1 MNDRNA
7 NNLGLFS
14 LRLPSFVPARGIM
27 DEFETINL
35 DTQECKI
42 CKQQTGEEL
51 ISCILHEMFPS
62 SGSQSSSSST
72 GVEAFAHR
80 ICLER
85 WDAVMKS
92 SFNPQQKKS
101 WKERI
106 MGLINVG
113 QASNQGSIET
123 WTPTDYLHPADGQTD
138 RQLPDITTQQS
149 VFSESKEAYRV
160 EVVENEHGQCRKSK
174 VRIRSVELEDSE
186 FYENEPVAALSMSR
200 ERSFVQHTRST
211 CK

>member
-1 MNDRNA
+1 
-7 NNLGLFS
+7 
-14 LRLPSFVPARGIM
+14 M

-51 ISCILHEMFPS
+51 ISCILYEMFS
-62 SGSQSSSSST
+62 SRGSQSSSSST

-92 SFNPQQKKS
+92 SFHPQLKKL
-101 WKERI
+101 WKDRI

-113 QASNQGSIET
+113 QASNQDSKET
-123 WTPTDYLHPADGQTD
+123 WTPTDHLDRADEQTD
-138 RQLPDITTQQS
+138 RQLPGINGQQP

-160 EVVENEHGQCRKSK
+160 EVIENEHGQWRKSK

-186 FYENEPVAALSMSR
+186 VDDNEPAAAVSISR
-200 ERSFVQHTRST
+200 ERKFIWHTRST
-211 CK
+211 

>member
-1 MNDRNA
+1 
-7 NNLGLFS
+7 
-14 LRLPSFVPARGIM
+14 M

-51 ISCILHEMFPS
+51 ISCILHELFCSP
-62 SGSQSSSSST
+62 GSQSSSSST
-72 GVEAFAHR
+72 GSEAFAHR

-92 SFNPQQKKS
+92 SFHPQQKKS
-101 WKERI
+101 WKDRI

-113 QASNQGSIET
+113 QASNQGSRET
-123 WTPTDYLHPADGQTD
+123 WTPTGHLHHADADEQTD
-138 RQLPDITTQQS
+138 RQLPGINSQVQS
-149 VFSESKEAYRV
+149 VFTDSKEPYRV
-160 EVVENEHGQCRKSK
+160 EVVENEHGQWPKRK
-174 VRIRSVELEDSE
+174 VRIRSVDLEDSE
-186 FYENEPVAALSMSR
+186 VDGEPVAAVSISG
-200 ERSFVQHTRST
+200 ERNFVRHTRST

>member
-1 MNDRNA
+1 
-7 NNLGLFS
+7 
-14 LRLPSFVPARGIM
+14 M

-35 DTQECKI
+35 DTKECKI

-51 ISCILHEMFPS
+51 ITCILHEKFSS
-62 SGSQSSSSST
+62 SGSQSSLYSN

-92 SFNPQQKKS
+92 SFYPQQKKS
-101 WKERI
+101 WRDRI

-113 QASNQGSIET
+113 QASNQESIET
-123 WTPTDYLHPADGQTD
+123 WTPVDHSDHADDKDCSPSSSFTGEQTD
-138 RQLPDITTQQS
+138 RQLPGINAQQS
-149 VFSESKEAYRV
+149 MFSDSKEAYRV
-160 EVVENEHGQCRKSK
+160 EVVGNEHGQWRKNK
-174 VRIRSVELEDSE
+174 VRIRSVDLEDSE
-186 FYENEPVAALSMSR
+186 VDENEPAAAVSISR
-200 ERSFVQHTRST
+200 ERNFIRHTRST

>member
-1 MNDRNA
+1 
-7 NNLGLFS
+7 
-14 LRLPSFVPARGIM
+14 M

-35 DTQECKI
+35 DTKECKI

-51 ISCILHEMFPS
+51 ISCILHEKFS
-62 SGSQSSSSST
+62 SSEHQSSLYSN

-92 SFNPQQKKS
+92 SFYPQQKKS
-101 WKERI
+101 WRDRI

-113 QASNQGSIET
+113 QASNQDSIET
-123 WTPTDYLHPADGQTD
+123 WTPVDHLDHTDDQHCSPSSFTGEQTKSD
-138 RQLPDITTQQS
+138 RQLPNAQQS

-160 EVVENEHGQCRKSK
+160 EVVGNEHGQWRKSK
-174 VRIRSVELEDSE
+174 VRIRSVDLEDSE
-186 FYENEPVAALSMSR
+186 VDENEPATAVSISR
-200 ERSFVQHTRST
+200 ERNFIRQTRST

>member
-1 MNDRNA
+1 M
-7 NNLGLFS
+7 
-14 LRLPSFVPARGIM
+14 M

-51 ISCILHEMFPS
+51 ISCILHEMLS
-62 SGSQSSSSST
+62 SPGSQSSTSST

-92 SFNPQQKKS
+92 SFHPQQKKS
-101 WKERI
+101 WKDRI

-113 QASNQGSIET
+113 QTSNQGSVET
-123 WTPTDYLHPADGQTD
+123 WTPTDHLDHADEQTD
-138 RQLPDITTQQS
+138 RQLPGNAQQS
-149 VFSESKEAYRV
+149 VFTESKEAYRV
-160 EVVENEHGQCRKSK
+160 EVVENEHGQWPKRK
-174 VRIRSVELEDSE
+174 VRIRSVDFEDSE
-186 FYENEPVAALSMSR
+186 VDDNEPVAAVSISR
-200 ERSFVQHTRST
+200 ERNFIRHTRST
-211 CK
+211 CKYIYAHFFFQVCKKHYCC